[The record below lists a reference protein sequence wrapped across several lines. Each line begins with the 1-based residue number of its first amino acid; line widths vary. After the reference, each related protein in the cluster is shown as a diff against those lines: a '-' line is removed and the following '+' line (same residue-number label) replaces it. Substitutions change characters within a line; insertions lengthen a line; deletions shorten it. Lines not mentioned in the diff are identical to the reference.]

1 MIGTVSD
8 REHRKPIADVAI
20 DARATDTARVV
31 FIHSFHAAVRVG
43 SSAAGRSFFSDETR
57 LLLYALDRQ
66 ATYGERS
73 TCSRDV
79 LDADARLAES
89 DAQVRAMRETW
100 ENLGSMPSA
109 EAMRLYVK
117 VLDEEKPQWHDANA
131 SGDAKRT
138 NRGMHAKTGERTL
151 PLAFRECREGV
162 WMFCEYEGNRPTAR
176 FQHAAC
182 TLRDKMYVVGGTN
195 RGRFMRDTHELDLD
209 CDGRVVWRT
218 LKTKPGTTP
227 LPACAG
233 HRAVAAN
240 GSVYIVGG
248 RFKRE
253 DVDSTLDSTRMS
265 VYKMV
270 KAHED
275 VDEVTWEKVTTHGED
290 APCSRRGAS
299 VTMVGE
305 HKCIVFGGEDHDR
318 RFLNDAWILDMTSF
332 VWREVKAPGGHP
344 PEPRAEHSAAM
355 WGPDTLL
362 VFGGTGKSTK
372 CFDSLHALDLVHQR
386 WMDVKPQG
394 VAPPPRAG
402 HAGILVKDG
411 RYWCAVGGGNNERGL
426 SECTVLDL
434 EEMKWVSR
442 ADALVAPPVVG
453 EGMTLCV
460 LSTRDGSEDVVIAF
474 GGYNGH
480 TQNETQILRIPSDFP
495 EHDVPSSASEP
506 NDRGVL
512 KSHHA
517 QDNARRDDN
526 ATDAALE
533 YADASASER
542 SNASSFETALS
553 DVTLGVAA
561 ADISTSSTRTD
572 AQLRKENAELRRAL
586 HRLRADA
593 KIIADAHEKL
603 RVRCSTLEQVAR
615 EDAKIIQD
623 ERDARDRLRAELER
637 LRQHRADDDPDAKP
651 RAPAATSWF

>member
-1 MIGTVSD
+1 M
-8 REHRKPIADVAI
+8 
-20 DARATDTARVV
+20 
-31 FIHSFHAAVRVG
+31 RVG

-66 ATYGERS
+66 ATHGERA
-73 TCSRDV
+73 TCSSDV

-89 DAQVRAMRETW
+89 DAQLRAMCETW
-100 ENLGSMPSA
+100 ENLGAMPRA

-117 VLDEEKPQWHDANA
+117 VLDEEKPKWYDANA
-131 SGDAKRT
+131 SGDANRT
-138 NRGMHAKTGERTL
+138 NRGMHAKSGEESL
-151 PLAFRECREGV
+151 PVVFRDAREGV
-162 WMFCEYEGNRPTAR
+162 WMFCEYEGHRPLPR
-176 FQHAAC
+176 FQHASC
-182 TLRDKMYVVGGTN
+182 TLGDKMYVVGGTN
-195 RGRFMRDTHELDLD
+195 RGRFMSDTHELDLD
-209 CDGRVVWRT
+209 CDGDGRVAWRA

-240 GSVYIVGG
+240 GTVYVVGG
-248 RFKRE
+248 RFKRDDAE
-253 DVDSTLDSTRMS
+253 TDSTHMS
-265 VYKMV
+265 VYRMI
-270 KAHED
+270 KAHDD
-275 VDEVTWEKVTTHGED
+275 VDEVTWEKVKTHGED

-305 HKCIVFGGEDHDR
+305 HKCIVFGGEDNDR

-344 PEPRAEHSAAM
+344 PEPRAEHSATM

-372 CFDSLHALDLVHQR
+372 CFNSIHALDLVHQR

-426 SECTVLDL
+426 SECSVLDL
-434 EEMKWVSR
+434 EEMKWVTR

-460 LSTRDGSEDVVIAF
+460 LSTRDGTEDVVIAF

-495 EHDVPSSASEP
+495 EHDVSSSASEP
-506 NDRGVL
+506 D
-512 KSHHA
+512 
-517 QDNARRDDN
+517 DTRDVAKDIDSN
-526 ATDAALE
+526 VQGDKENVDDDA
-533 YADASASER
+533 ASER
-542 SNASSFETALS
+542 SNASSFEPAS
-553 DVTLGVAA
+553 DIPLGVAA
-561 ADISTSSTRTD
+561 SSD
-572 AQLRKENAELRRAL
+572 ASALDAKELRKENAELRRTL

-603 RVRCSTLEQVAR
+603 RVRCSTLELAAR
-615 EDAKIIQD
+615 EDAKMIQD
-623 ERDARDRLRAELER
+623 EREARVHLEAEMSRLRARVHR
-637 LRQHRADDDPDAKP
+637 LTLDAAAAAARDDDGAAAAAGDDVVVKP
-651 RAPAATSWF
+651 QSPVAPSAATRWF